1 MTQISMDKLVGW
13 AKQRGFVFPSS
24 EIYGGFASIYDFGP
38 LGVELINNLKKLWW
52 KNVVWEREDVEG
64 IDGSI
69 LTHPKIWE
77 ASGHVEGFTD
87 PMVDCKSCKK
97 RFRADKLLE
106 DKLGVEK
113 VAGKSLPEL
122 SQMLI
127 DEEISCD
134 SCGAI
139 DWTEIRK
146 FNLLVECSIGVTEG
160 EKRVVYLR
168 GETCQ
173 TIFVNFENVLSST
186 RQKLPFGIAQI
197 GKAFRNEV
205 TTKNWL
211 YRTREFEQMEMQ
223 YFLHPG
229 LANEKYDYW
238 RAESMSFLTDVI
250 GLKNNNLRWRQQAK
264 DERAHYA
271 LDAYDIEY
279 DTPWGWAEFWGL
291 HNRGDWDLKRHGLYS
306 GKEITYFD
314 QEKNERYIPYV
325 VETSMGVG
333 RLALVTMLDAYC
345 EEEIQNGENKETRVV
360 LKFDKKVAPIKAA
373 ILPLMKKEVL
383 VNESKKIFDNL
394 KSKFSCQHDTT
405 QSIGKRYRRQ
415 DEIGT
420 PYCITVDFDTVE
432 KDQSVTVRDRDTME
446 QSRVKIID
454 LEKWLEDR
462 L

>member
-1 MTQISMDKLVGW
+1 MDKLVGW

-106 DKLGVEK
+106 DKLGVDK

-160 EKRVVYLR
+160 EKRTVYLR

-186 RQKLPFGIAQI
+186 RQKLPFGIAQV

-223 YFLHPG
+223 YFLHPSI
-229 LANEKYDYW
+229 ATDKYEYW
-238 RAESMSFLTDVI
+238 RTESMNFLTDVI
-250 GLKNNNLRWRQQAK
+250 GLKNENLRWRQQTK

-279 DTPWGWAEFWGL
+279 NTPWGWAEFWGL

-306 GKEITYFD
+306 GREINYFD

-345 EEEIQNGENKETRVV
+345 EEEVQNGEKKETRVV
-360 LKFDKKVAPIKAA
+360 LKFDKKVAPIKVA
-373 ILPLMKKEVL
+373 ILPLMKKDVL
-383 VNESKKIFDNL
+383 VAKSTEIFNNL
-394 KSKFSCQHDTT
+394 KSKYSCQHDVT

-432 KDQSVTVRDRDTME
+432 KDQAVTIRDRDTME
-446 QSRVKIID
+446 QSRVKIDEIGD
-454 LEKWLEDR
+454 WLEKR